1 MPHVTVVHGG
11 HATRSTRSAAARGGI
26 IQDSAYSAVW
36 AEARSTVL
44 PDLTLDNLCV
54 PTTSSTSC
62 DQAIFVDQA
71 SDVGLFPD
79 AVVVEIDRLG

>member
-1 MPHVTVVHGG
+1 
-11 HATRSTRSAAARGGI
+11 
-26 IQDSAYSAVW
+26 VW

-54 PTTSSTSC
+54 PTTSSASC